1 MEKKKILIVDDDKV
15 ILRTLENILTKEG
28 YSVIPLSLGKEAIK
42 VAKERFPDLI
52 ILDIMMPDMD
62 GGDVAFE
69 LKNDPITKNIPII
82 YQSSLVT
89 QREEDSNSK
98 KDGIYFTSKPIQ
110 RERLLRL
117 IAECIGNTDFYLVE
131 D

>member
-1 MEKKKILIVDDDKV
+1 MEKKKILIVDDDKI
-15 ILRTLENILTKEG
+15 ILRTLEKILVKEG

-42 VAKERFPDLI
+42 VAKDRLPDLI

-62 GGDVAFE
+62 GGDVAYI
-69 LKNDPITKNIPII
+69 LKNDPLTKNIPII

-89 QREEDSNSK
+89 KREEDSNSK
-98 KDGIYFTSKPIQ
+98 KDGIYFTSKPID
-110 RERLLRL
+110 RKRLLWL
-117 IAECIGNTDFYLVE
+117 ISECIGDTDFYMVE

>member
-15 ILRTLENILTKEG
+15 ILRTMENLLSKEG
-28 YSVIPLSLGKEAIK
+28 YYVIPLSLGKEAIK
-42 VAKERFPDLI
+42 VAKERQPDLI

-69 LKNDPITKNIPII
+69 LKNNPLTKNIPII

-89 QREEDSNSK
+89 KREEGSNSK
-98 KDGIYFTSKPIQ
+98 KDGIFFTSKPID
-110 RERLLRL
+110 RERLLWL
-117 IAECIGNTDFYLVE
+117 ISECIGESDYYMVE
-131 D
+131 E

>member
-15 ILRTLENILTKEG
+15 ILRTLENILLKEG
-28 YSVIPLSLGKEAIK
+28 YYVIPLSLGKEAIK
-42 VAKERFPDLI
+42 VAKERLPDLI

-69 LKNDPITKNIPII
+69 LKNNPLTKNIPII

-89 QREEDSNSK
+89 KREEDSNSK
-98 KDGIYFTSKPIQ
+98 KDGIYFTSKPID
-110 RERLLRL
+110 RERLLWL
-117 IAECIGNTDFYLVE
+117 ISECIGESDYYMVE

>member
-15 ILRTLENILTKEG
+15 ILRTVENILEREG
-28 YSVIPLSLGKEAIK
+28 YYVIPLSLGKEAIK
-42 VAKERFPDLI
+42 VAKERLLDVI
-52 ILDIMMPDMD
+52 ILDSMMPDMD

-69 LKNDPITKNIPII
+69 LKNNPLTKNIPII

-89 QREEDSNSK
+89 KREEDSNSK
-98 KDGIYFTSKPIQ
+98 KDGIYFTAKPID

-117 IAECIGNTDFYLVE
+117 ISECVGEHDFYMVE

>member
-15 ILRTLENILTKEG
+15 ILRTLENILVREG
-28 YSVIPLSLGKEAIK
+28 YSVTPLSLGKEAIK
-42 VAKERFPDLI
+42 VAKDRLPDLI

-62 GGDVAFE
+62 GGDVAFV
-69 LKNDPITKNIPII
+69 LKNDPLTKNIPII

-89 QREEDSNSK
+89 KREEDSCSK
-98 KDGIYFTSKPIQ
+98 KDGIYFISKPIE
-110 RERLLRL
+110 RDRLLRL
-117 IAECIGNTDFYLVE
+117 ISECIGETDFYMVE

>member
-15 ILRTLENILTKEG
+15 ILRTMENLLSKEG
-28 YSVIPLSLGKEAIK
+28 YYVIPLSLGREAIK
-42 VAKERFPDLI
+42 VAKERRPDLI

-62 GGDVAFE
+62 GGDVAYE
-69 LKNDPITKNIPII
+69 LKKNPLTKDIPII

-89 QREEDSNSK
+89 KREEDSNSK
-98 KDGIYFTSKPIQ
+98 KDGIYFTSKPID
-110 RERLLRL
+110 RERLLWL
-117 IAECIGNTDFYLVE
+117 ISECIGKSDYYVVE